1 MVPSIGVM
9 PRDGS
14 FALAFFGRIR
24 KVQESA
30 LAFFAGRKS
39 FALKRILE
47 AGLVILLGIT
57 DQVPGKQQLIHAA
70 RLNRIRSGTQEIDP
84 AI

>member
-1 MVPSIGVM
+1 
-9 PRDGS
+9 
-14 FALAFFGRIR
+14 
-24 KVQESA
+24 
-30 LAFFAGRKS
+30 
-39 FALKRILE
+39 LE